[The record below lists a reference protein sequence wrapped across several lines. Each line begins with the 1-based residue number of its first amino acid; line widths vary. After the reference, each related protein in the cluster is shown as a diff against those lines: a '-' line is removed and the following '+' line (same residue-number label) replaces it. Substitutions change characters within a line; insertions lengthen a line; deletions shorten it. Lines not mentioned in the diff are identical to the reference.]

1 MKKILLTLAVAFSL
15 SALTFEGHAQTKAI
29 PYYSTE
35 IMDEINAT
43 PEQRAAV
50 KELSDKSNVLFK
62 ELKANKSLSKEE
74 AIAEKRKI
82 TSERAAAYW
91 KILTPEQT
99 KYLREKAKAN
109 K

>member
-15 SALTFEGHAQTKAI
+15 SALTLESNAQAI

-35 IMDEINAT
+35 TMDEINAT
-43 PEQRAAV
+43 PEQRIAV
-50 KELSDKSNVLFK
+50 KELADKANVLFK

-82 TSERAAAYW
+82 TSARAAAYW
-91 KILTPEQT
+91 KLLTPEQT